1 MASEQPLD
9 NLPLPK
15 DTYIAFDAVS
25 LRQLIIERMNK
36 QGIFTDQNQIGSNLA
51 SIIDIVAYAYNTL
64 IYYLNKTAT
73 ESMFSE
79 AQIYENVS
87 RIVRLL
93 DYKPLGFQ
101 SSLLPFVLEADEY
114 LEADRTYIIPRYS
127 TIGQSQITYSVTED
141 ILFNKTV
148 EGIQI
153 LLDHSS
159 SKFLVQGRFVESSLF
174 TPSGNNNEILYL
186 ITPENSLIDHNNI
199 HVYVKHG
206 DSNKWFKYEQS
217 ANLYLESGPTLKH
230 ELRFTENKQY
240 ELKFGDNL
248 SGRKLETVDRVCVYY
263 LVSDGINGQVG
274 TYTFDRSRMARYN
287 TPVFNK
293 ILEDQQDT
301 YNISNLLND
310 TNINHC
316 MVTNSTRST
325 LSQVPQTVDQ
335 IKESA
340 VVGYRAQYRLVTAQ
354 DYAGYVKSNFS
365 NFIQD
370 AIAINNNEYMETYIK
385 YFYDLGL
392 ENPLFV
398 GRALYNQVTFG
409 SSCNFNSIYLIV
421 VPRSTSYVE
430 VYVTPTQKQLISSTL
445 EDTKMATTEI
455 MFIDPIYMAVAIGVS
470 NIFIDLQEPRA
481 FDPSIEDLT
490 VLQVVRNK
498 FAKRTDESI
507 KADVRKIFTDYF
519 NQLNCSLGQTI
530 DARYIE
536 SQISGIDGVESLRT
550 TRTDRAE
557 VSYNGL
563 SLVVWNPNYFT
574 SIDNGYVTGSKTLHK
589 FQFPYLYD
597 INKLIAKIVVI

>member
-93 DYKPLGFQ
+93 DYKPLGYQ
-101 SSLLPFVLEADEY
+101 SSLLPFVLEADEN

-186 ITPENSLIDHNNI
+186 ITPENALIDHNNI

-217 ANLYLESGPTLKH
+217 ASLYLESGPTLKH

-248 SGRKLETVDRVCVYY
+248 SGRKLETIDRVCVYY
-263 LVSDGINGQVG
+263 LVSDGTNGQVG

-325 LSQVPQTVDQ
+325 LSQVPQTVEQ

-340 VVGYRAQYRLVTAQ
+340 VAGYRAQYRLVTTQ
-354 DYAGYVKSNFS
+354 DYASYVKSNFS

-370 AIAINNNEYMETYIK
+370 TIAINNNEYMETYIK

-519 NQLNCSLGQTI
+519 SQLNCSLGQTI

-563 SLVVWNPNYFT
+563 SLIVWNPNYTT

-597 INKLIAKIVVI
+597 INKLIAKIVVV